1 MFSNGVYVNIG
12 SLTLNGDFSVV
23 GSQGNGFY
31 ASKDIIIAGGAITA
45 QAKSYGI
52 RAGRR
57 LYLYDGITRV
67 SADAEQQRTFR
78 YDDIFVDP
86 SLLVTAYSPED
97 ALRPDGSFYY
107 NYTRHIAM
115 ERGAVITY
123 RLCGGT
129 MDGQSDEVKS
139 VLQKNTTVAEPEPVR
154 DGYSFDGWYTDDQ
167 YGSLFD
173 FDDPVT
179 GDITLYAKWTQK
191 PRYTI
196 SMSDMAGGYVYAPFE
211 AYEGQTVKVYPHEE
225 FGYDLEYI
233 SYTTDSGEE
242 TEIIGVDYSFSFP
255 MPDDNVTINAVFR
268 GGEYQIRIDEGV
280 PAGAIEAPASARA
293 GEKVSVT
300 VNGID
305 GKHLAGVT
313 VKDSEAHNVR
323 FYSESK
329 SFTMPLSDVTIN
341 AEFEAHSF
349 EDPTWTWDGHDSA
362 TAVFRCSVCDFEC
375 SLTAQGD
382 AITYE
387 TTTEPTY
394 TTEGERVYTASVT
407 MNGVTYTSDITET
420 IEKASRIDRRG
431 HLSQPER

>member
-1 MFSNGVYVNIG
+1 
-12 SLTLNGDFSVV
+12 
-23 GSQGNGFY
+23 
-31 ASKDIIIAGGAITA
+31 
-45 QAKSYGI
+45 
-52 RAGRR
+52 
-57 LYLYDGITRV
+57 
-67 SADAEQQRTFR
+67 
-78 YDDIFVDP
+78 
-86 SLLVTAYSPED
+86 
-97 ALRPDGSFYY
+97 
-107 NYTRHIAM
+107 
-115 ERGAVITY
+115 
-123 RLCGGT
+123 
-129 MDGQSDEVKS
+129 
-139 VLQKNTTVAEPEPVR
+139 
-154 DGYSFDGWYTDDQ
+154 
-167 YGSLFD
+167 
-173 FDDPVT
+173 
-179 GDITLYAKWTQK
+179 
-191 PRYTI
+191 
-196 SMSDMAGGYVYAPFE
+196 MSDMAGGYVYAPFE

-233 SYTTDSGEE
+233 GYTTDSGEE

-341 AEFEAHSF
+341 AVYEAHSF

-362 TAVFRCSVCDFEC
+362 TADFRCSVCDFEC
-375 SLTAQGD
+375 SLMAQGD

-394 TTEGERVYTASVT
+394 TTEGECVYTASVT

-420 IEKASRIDRRG
+420 IEKASRIVEVTYLNPHGSSATRPIWKADG
-431 HLSQPER
+431 MPLSTA